1 MYNKELDFES
11 MVILEDVKMKTIT
24 ASDIV
29 EMPIQQRIQLVEDI
43 WDSIAEMPEA
53 VEVPEWHKKELDKRL
68 EAYHANT
75 GEVSP
80 WEDVKKRIL
89 G

>member
-1 MYNKELDFES
+1 MN
-11 MVILEDVKMKTIT
+11 TIT
-24 ASDIV
+24 ASDIA

-53 VEVPEWHKKELDKRL
+53 IEIPEWHKKELDERL
-68 EAYHANT
+68 KAYHANPSE
-75 GEVSP
+75 GSP
-80 WEDVKKRIL
+80 WNDVKKRIL